1 MRILRTASAAL
12 LGAATAAPLAAQAPA
27 ACSPGVALPTIQ
39 QVWSQRP
46 QNVLRDTLTLA
57 AAQVQIR
64 GVTQLRNV
72 YNGLYNAPLYRLNP
86 GDSVDVLVRNQM
98 DSVTNHHFHGYVVT
112 PLPDTGDNVV
122 PLLIPVDSSNRYT
135 FRVPTYQSEGL
146 MWYHPHPHGFTA
158 PQVKGGLAGGMIV
171 GDLLYYFPD
180 YADAGGPNER
190 VMYFKADAGTASF
203 NILGNGCTRLSIRP
217 GQRQLWRIANMSP
230 NSFLNLKLPGQQFT
244 VLAWDGN
251 RVKAP
256 MPADS
261 LFVPPGSRVEAVVTG
276 WQRSGT
282 GADSVQFYTDSY
294 QTSSTARDVPVSLG
308 WLVNEGTP
316 VSPRQAGMALAG
328 VEAQLADSI
337 ARLLA
342 EDDVNHDTIHFQQ
355 DASGNLLFNGKSY
368 DHDTVDIAIPFEQV
382 QEWVLINETD
392 VTGNKALHTF
402 HIHQTDFVVTR
413 INGVEQTDSVHL
425 DNVLVGIHR
434 LANGQWAGDT
444 VTVRFKYKP
453 IAAGPFVYHCH
464 VLAHEDNGMMANVC
478 VYDPATGV
486 RYCEQWFPNGPWG
499 TTTADA
505 SPSGG
510 HAHDHGVAGGG
521 SGGAERER

>member
-1 MRILRTASAAL
+1 MRFLRTACAAL
-12 LGAATAAPLAAQAPA
+12 LGAAAAAPLAAQMPA
-27 ACSPGVALPTIQ
+27 ACSPGVPLPAIQ
-39 QVWSQRP
+39 QVRTGP
-46 QNVLRDTLTLA
+46 GNVLRDTLTLA

-112 PLPDTGDNVV
+112 PLPRAGDNVIPV
-122 PLLIPVDSSNRYT
+122 LIPADTGVNRYS

-171 GDLLYYFPD
+171 GDLLRYFPD

-217 GQRQLWRIANMSP
+217 GQRQLWRIANMAP
-230 NSFLNLKLPGQQFT
+230 NSFLNLKLPGQKFT

-256 MPADS
+256 MEADS

-282 GADSVQFYTDSY
+282 AADSVQFYTDSY
-294 QTSSTARDVPVSLG
+294 QLSSVSRDVPVSVG

-316 VSPRQAGMALAG
+316 VSPPQARMQLAG
-328 VEAQLADSI
+328 VDAQLADSI

-342 EDDVNHDTIHFQQ
+342 EDDVNHYTVRFQLNAN
-355 DASGNLLFNGKSY
+355 DSLVFNGKSY
-368 DHDTVDIAIPFEQV
+368 DHDTVDVAIPFEQT
-382 QEWVLINETD
+382 QEWVLINETP
-392 VTGNKALHTF
+392 VNSAKALHTF

-425 DNVLVGIHR
+425 DNVFVGIHQ
-434 LANGQWAGDT
+434 LPNGQWAGDT
-444 VTVRFKYKP
+444 VTVRFKYKS
-453 IAAGPFVYHCH
+453 IAAGPFVFHCH

-478 VYDPATGV
+478 VYDPATGA
-486 RYCEQWFPNGPWG
+486 RYCQQWFPNGPWG
-499 TTTADA
+499 TTTAGA
-505 SPSGG
+505 TSSTG
-510 HAHDHGVAGGG
+510 HAHDHAAAGGG
-521 SGGAERER
+521 GGTERRER

>member
-1 MRILRTASAAL
+1 MRLLRTTCAAL
-12 LGAATAAPLAAQAPA
+12 LCAAAATPLAAQAPA
-27 ACSPGVALPTIQ
+27 ACSPGVPLPRIQ
-39 QVWSQRP
+39 PVIARN
-46 QNVLRDTLTLA
+46 NVLRDTLTIA
-57 AAQVQIR
+57 AANVQIR

-86 GDSVDVLVRNQM
+86 GDSVHVLVRNQM
-98 DSVTNHHFHGYVVT
+98 DTVTNHHFHGYVVT
-112 PLPDTGDNVV
+112 PLPRTGDNVI
-122 PLLIPVDSSNRYT
+122 PLLIDPDSVNQYS
-135 FRVPTYQSEGL
+135 FRIPTYQSEGL

-171 GDLLYYFPD
+171 GDLLRYFPD
-180 YADAGGPNER
+180 YADAGGANER

-217 GQRQLWRIANMSP
+217 GQRQLWRIANMAP
-230 NSFLNLKLPGQQFT
+230 NSFLNLKLPGKKFT

-256 MPADS
+256 MEADS

-276 WQRSGT
+276 WTRTGT
-282 GADSVQFYTDSY
+282 SADSVQFYTDSY
-294 QTSSTARDVPVSLG
+294 QTSSTTRDVPVSVG
-308 WLVNEGTP
+308 WLVVEGTP
-316 VSPRQAGMALAG
+316 VDPPLADMRIAG
-328 VEAQLADSI
+328 VDAQLADSI

-342 EDDVNHDTIHFQQ
+342 EDEVNHDTIRFQQ
-355 DASGNLLFNGKSY
+355 VGSNLLFNGAAYS
-368 DHDTVDIAIPFEQV
+368 HDSVDIAIPFEQV

-402 HIHQTDFVVTR
+402 HIHQTDFVITM
-413 INGVEQTDSVHL
+413 INGVPQPDSVHL
-425 DNVLVGIHR
+425 DNVLVGIHQ
-434 LANGQWAGDT
+434 LPNGNWAGDT

-464 VLAHEDNGMMANVC
+464 VLAHEDAGMMANVC
-478 VYDPATGV
+478 VYDPATGA
-486 RYCEQWFPNGPWG
+486 RYCQQWFPNGPWG
-499 TTTADA
+499 TTTAAGA

-510 HAHDHGVAGGG
+510 HAHDHAGGG
-521 SGGAERER
+521 GGGSQERER

>member
-1 MRILRTASAAL
+1 MRLHRTACAAL
-12 LGAATAAPLAAQAPA
+12 LCAAAATPLAAQAPA
-27 ACSPGVALPTIQ
+27 TCSPGVPLPRIQ
-39 QVWSQRP
+39 PVIARG
-46 QNVLRDTLTLA
+46 NVLRDTLTIA
-57 AAQVQIR
+57 AANVQIR
-64 GVTQLRNV
+64 GVTQYRNV

-98 DSVTNHHFHGYVVT
+98 DTVTNHHFHGYVVT
-112 PLPDTGDNVV
+112 PLPRTGDNVI
-122 PLLIPVDSSNRYT
+122 PLLIDPDSVNRYQ
-135 FRVPTYQSEGL
+135 FRIPTYQSEGL

-171 GDLLYYFPD
+171 GDLLRYFPD
-180 YADAGGPNER
+180 YADAGGANER

-217 GQRQLWRIANMSP
+217 GQRQLWRIANMAP
-230 NSFLNLKLPGQQFT
+230 NSFLNLKLPGKKFT

-256 MPADS
+256 MEADS

-276 WQRSGT
+276 WARTGT
-282 GADSVQFYTDSY
+282 AADSVQFYTDSY
-294 QTSSTARDVPVSLG
+294 QTSSTTRDVPVSVG
-308 WLVNEGTP
+308 WLVVEGTP
-316 VSPRQAGMALAG
+316 VDPPLADMRIAG
-328 VEAQLADSI
+328 VDAQLADSI

-355 DASGNLLFNGKSY
+355 VGNNLLFNGAAYS
-368 DHDTVDIAIPFEQV
+368 HDSVDVAIPFEQV

-402 HIHQTDFVVTR
+402 HIHQTDFVITK
-413 INGVEQTDSVHL
+413 INGVPQTDSVHL

-434 LANGQWAGDT
+434 LPNGNWAGDT

-464 VLAHEDNGMMANVC
+464 VLAHEDAGMMANVC
-478 VYDPATGV
+478 VYDPATGA
-486 RYCEQWFPNGPWG
+486 RYCQQWFPNGPWG
-499 TTTADA
+499 TTTAA
-505 SPSGG
+505 GAAPSAG
-510 HAHDHGVAGGG
+510 HAHDHAGG
-521 SGGAERER
+521 SGGGSEERER